1 MITRPL
7 VTVLALVF
15 VCLGVIGATVAFPEA
30 AETGFRGQVGEEE
43 IAKAFE
49 LLGQM
54 LGIPELTPEELKRK
68 VEEVG
73 GLRFVRDVPIDFM
86 SREQLA
92 SYIRA
97 LFDAEYPVELA
108 EREERMLRG
117 FGFLTLGQDLRTIR
131 ERVLNENIAGFYDE
145 RPQAKKLFA
154 ISSGRRLNLMN
165 QLVLSHELRHALQ
178 DQHLD
183 LGRIL
188 GELSDFD
195 DRKLAA
201 LSLIEGDAT
210 LLMEKFLALGE
221 QGGGMGMAE
230 LFGGLSGEMDA
241 RSLAQMFAGPEL
253 RGAPAVVQ
261 EQLIFPYLHGRTLA
275 AAIFSRGGF
284 ALLNEKLR
292 NPPRSTEQV
301 LHPEKYLDRVDEP
314 MEVTLPA
321 GIGSL
326 PESEGR
332 LGEVFIRILFEGAL
346 PQAQSTQAAAG
357 WGGDRYAV
365 WLDADD
371 EYHLL
376 WRTLWDTDRDAA
388 EFYEALAGFASSR
401 FGNPSSPVPESG
413 ALSLKGAD
421 GSLTTVTR
429 RGHEV
434 LFERDGF
441 R

>member
-1 MITRPL
+1 MSTRTL
-7 VTVLALVF
+7 LTVF
-15 VCLGVIGATVAFPEA
+15 VLVGVSLGEAT
-30 AETGFRGQVGEEE
+30 ETGVQGQANEEQ
-43 IAKAFE
+43 IAQAFE

-86 SREQLA
+86 SREELA
-92 SYIRA
+92 GYIRD
-97 LFDAEYPVELA
+97 LFDAEYPIELA

-117 FGFLTLGQDLRTIR
+117 IGFLSEGQDLRTIR

-154 ISSGRRLNLMN
+154 ISAGRKLNLMN

-178 DQHLD
+178 DQHLN

-188 GELSDFD
+188 GEVSDFD
-195 DRKLAA
+195 DRRLAA
-201 LSLIEGDAT
+201 LALIEGDAT
-210 LLMEKFLALGE
+210 LLMEKFLASGE
-221 QGGGMGMAE
+221 QGGGMGMGE
-230 LFGGLSGEMDA
+230 LFGGLSGGLDA
-241 RSLAQMFAGPEL
+241 RALAQMFAGPEL
-253 RGAPAVVQ
+253 RGAPPVVQ
-261 EQLIFPYLHGRTLA
+261 EQLIVPYLHGRALA
-275 AAIFSRGGF
+275 AEIFSRGGF
-284 ALLNEKLR
+284 ALLNERLR

-321 GIGSL
+321 GVGS
-326 PESEGR
+326 PTESEGR
-332 LGEVFIRILFEGAL
+332 LGEVLIRSLFEGVL
-346 PQAQSTQAAAG
+346 PQEQSFEAAAG
-357 WGGDRYAV
+357 WGGDRYAI
-365 WLDADD
+365 WLDAND
-371 EYHLL
+371 EYHLF
-376 WRTLWDTDRDAA
+376 WRTLWDTDRDAD

-401 FGNPSSPVPESG
+401 FGNPSSAAAESG

-421 GSLTTVTR
+421 GSQTTVIR
-429 RGHEV
+429 RGREV